1 MVATMTEALGLTGG
15 ERVLEVGTGSGYQT
29 AILAELARDVISL
42 ERLPELAT
50 AARTRLDGLGYQNV
64 QVVLGDGS
72 LGYPAAAPYEGILVT
87 AGAPHVPASLKAQLS
102 DGGRLVIPV
111 GSRGHQDLFVV
122 RRERDSFVSAV
133 RESCMFVPLLGE
145 EGWTS

>member
-1 MVATMTEALGLTGG
+1 MIADDLVRRGIRDARVLDAMGRVAREAFVSPSDYDRAYADQALPIGEGQSISQPYMVATMTEALGLTGG

-72 LGYPAAAPYEGILVT
+72 LGYPA
-87 AGAPHVPASLKAQLS
+87 
-102 DGGRLVIPV
+102 GR
-111 GSRGHQDLFVV
+111 SRL
-122 RRERDSFVSAV
+122 
-133 RESCMFVPLLGE
+133 PWNL
-145 EGWTS
+145 